1 MIVLDCNAAVSM
13 VMGSPDGKALRAL
26 ALEGEPSIAPDLF
39 YVELANAL
47 GKYVRG
53 GYFDS
58 ARAQEYAQSALA
70 LVSRFEDVK
79 YLWNEVMVESARL
92 NHNAQD
98 LFYFVLA
105 RRTGS
110 TLFTLDKKLQTL
122 CLENGVN
129 CVYLDNE
136 F

>member
-1 MIVLDCNAAVSM
+1 MIVLDCNAAVGM
-13 VMGSPDGKALRAL
+13 VMGTPDGKALRAL
-26 ALEGEPSIAPDLF
+26 VLEGELTIAPSLF
-39 YVELANAL
+39 YAELANAL

-58 ARAQEYAQSALA
+58 GRAQEYAQSALA
-70 LVSRFEDVK
+70 LISRFEDVK
-79 YLWNEVMVESARL
+79 NLWGEAMVESARL

-98 LFYFVLA
+98 LFYFILA

-110 TLFTLDKKLQTL
+110 TLFTLDKKLQSL

>member
-1 MIVLDCNAAVSM
+1 MIVLDCNAAVGM
-13 VMGSPDGKALRAL
+13 AMGTPDGKALRTL
-26 ALEGEPSIAPDLF
+26 ALEGELVIAPSLF
-39 YVELANAL
+39 YAELANVL

-53 GYFDS
+53 GYFGRDL
-58 ARAQEYAQSALA
+58 AQKYAQSALA
-70 LVSRFEDVK
+70 LVSHFEDVK
-79 YLWNEVMVESARL
+79 SLWGEAMVESARL

-98 LFYFVLA
+98 LFYFILA

-110 TLFTLDKKLQTL
+110 TLFTLDKKLQSL

>member
-1 MIVLDCNAAVSM
+1 MIGLDCNAAVSM
-13 VMGSPDGKALRAL
+13 VMETSDGRALRAL
-26 ALEGEPSIAPDLF
+26 ALEGEPAIAPSLF
-39 YVELANAL
+39 HVELANTM

-53 GYFDS
+53 GYFVLN
-58 ARAQEYAQSALA
+58 RAQEYVQGALA
-70 LVSRFEDVK
+70 LISHFES
-79 YLWNEVMVESARL
+79 VEELMFEAMAESIRL

-110 TLFTLDKKLQTL
+110 TLFTLDKRLQNL